1 MYRST
6 ERVVGIAVTVC
17 SRHQHTTYDTVR
29 VRDFRGILDF
39 GQVFDNMPSGL
50 RNTCFLAL
58 RYIKK
63 QL

>member
-1 MYRST
+1 MRLT
-6 ERVVGIAVTVC
+6 RE
-17 SRHQHTTYDTVR
+17 YDTVL
-29 VRDFRGILDF
+29 VRDFRRILDF

-58 RYIKK
+58 RHIKK